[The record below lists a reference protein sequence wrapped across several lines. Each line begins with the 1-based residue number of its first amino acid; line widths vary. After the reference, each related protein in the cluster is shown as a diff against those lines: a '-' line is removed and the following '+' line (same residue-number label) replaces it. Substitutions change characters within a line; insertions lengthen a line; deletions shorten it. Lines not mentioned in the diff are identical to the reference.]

1 MNQWPDV
8 PAPDL
13 DPAQATPL
21 RLVAAERLDRMQRE
35 AALDL
40 RAGDSAD
47 PDAPA
52 TVVTSANRVEALH
65 GAVVALAARVQD
77 LATQTAS
84 FSEILTARHLD
95 YSDQVRRLSMV
106 AEQSLGEHRQ
116 AIAERDATVARMADA
131 VGHASEDIAGIL
143 DQVMAALSQSR
154 EVTARNEALSEQ
166 LSSGFARASQQL
178 AEQGQELR
186 DELARATASRAVAG
200 SPAVVDDLRSEVHDA
215 IDQLREDIGTD
226 LAGLRR
232 LLSRERTDS
241 APKSEELEALRV
253 DITREV
259 TSEMEAL
266 VRELHD
272 DQVLMMREILA
283 SQKEIKKLRDDVAG
297 GALPSAGARGAAN
310 VGTSAQLE
318 NEMSRLLIELRALR
332 RRPFLD
338 PRRAEADSGRAPA
351 PAPAPA
357 KRPAPRPRARL
368 SPTARSQWAGRPMK
382 GSNGSTR

>member
-40 RAGDSAD
+40 RAGDNAD
-47 PDAPA
+47 PEAPA

-65 GAVVALAARVQD
+65 GAVVALTARVQD

-95 YSDQVRRLSMV
+95 YSDQVRRLTMV
-106 AEQSLGEHRQ
+106 AEQSLAEHRQ
-116 AIAERDATVARMADA
+116 AIAERDATVERMADA
-131 VGHASEDIAGIL
+131 VGHVSEDIAGIL
-143 DQVMAALSQSR
+143 DQVMVSLKQSR
-154 EVTARNEALSEQ
+154 EVTARNEVLSEQ

-186 DELARATASRAVAG
+186 DELARATAARGVSG
-200 SPAVVDDLRSEVHDA
+200 SPAVVDDLRSEVQDA
-215 IDQLREDIGTD
+215 IDQLREDIGSD
-226 LAGLRR
+226 LSGLRR
-232 LLSRERTDS
+232 LLSRERTDG
-241 APKSEELEALRV
+241 AGTSEELNALRI
-253 DITREV
+253 DITSEV

-283 SQKEIKKLRDDVAG
+283 SQKEIKKLREEVAG
-297 GALPSAGARGAAN
+297 GGLPSAPRGGSE
-310 VGTSAQLE
+310 GTSAQLE

-338 PRRAEADSGRAPA
+338 PRRPEPDGGRAAA

>member
-1 MNQWPDV
+1 MNEWPDV
-8 PAPDL
+8 PAP

-35 AALDL
+35 AAALDL
-40 RAGDSAD
+40 RGDEIPGVDAGG
-47 PDAPA
+47 

-65 GAVVALAARVQD
+65 SAVVSLAARVQE
-77 LATQTAS
+77 LAAQTAT
-84 FSEILTARHLD
+84 FSELLTGRHLD

-106 AEQSLGEHRQ
+106 AEQSLIEHRQ
-116 AIAERDATVARMADA
+116 ALAERDGTVERMADA
-131 VGHASEDIAGIL
+131 VGHVSADLGGIL
-143 DQVMAALSQSR
+143 EQVMAALRQSR

-166 LSSGFARASQQL
+166 LASGFARASQQL
-178 AEQGQELR
+178 HDQGQELR
-186 DELARATASRAVAG
+186 DELARATATRLAPGSSAGMEELRAEMHG
-200 SPAVVDDLRSEVHDA
+200 A

-226 LAGLRR
+226 LSGLRR
-232 LLSRERTDS
+232 LLSRSRTEGANANED
-241 APKSEELEALRV
+241 LDALRV
-253 DITREV
+253 DI

-283 SQKEIKKLRDDVAG
+283 SQKEIKKLRDDVVAG
-297 GALPSAGARGAAN
+297 GPRFAAAPEGGGS
-310 VGTSAQLE
+310 GTSAQLE
-318 NEMSRLLIELRALR
+318 TEMSRLLIELRALR

-338 PRRAEADSGRAPA
+338 PRTPDEDRPAAPV
-351 PAPAPA
+351 PA

>member
-1 MNQWPDV
+1 MNEWPDV
-8 PAPDL
+8 AAP

-40 RAGDSAD
+40 RLGD
-47 PDAPA
+47 PDPGAPG
-52 TVVTSANRVEALH
+52 TIVTSSNRIEALH
-65 GAVVALAARVQD
+65 GAVVSLAARVQE
-77 LATQTAS
+77 LTAQTAS
-84 FSEILTARHLD
+84 FSELLTGRHLD
-95 YSDQVRRLSMV
+95 YSDHVRRLSLV
-106 AEQSLGEHRQ
+106 AEQSLAEHRG
-116 AIAERDATVARMADA
+116 ALAERDATVERMADA
-131 VGHASEDIAGIL
+131 VGHVSADLGGIL
-143 DQVMAALSQSR
+143 EQVMAALRQSR

-166 LSSGFARASQQL
+166 LASGFARASQQL
-178 AEQGQELR
+178 ADQGQELR
-186 DELARATASRAVAG
+186 DELARATSSRLAPG
-200 SPAVVDDLRSEVHDA
+200 SPAAMEELRGEVQGA

-232 LLSRERTDS
+232 LLSRSR
-241 APKSEELEALRV
+241 SEGGNEDFDALRV
-253 DITREV
+253 DI

-283 SQKEIKKLRDDVAG
+283 SQKEIKKLRDDVATSG
-297 GALPSAGARGAAN
+297 PRFSAGGDS
-310 VGTSAQLE
+310 TSTSTQLE
-318 NEMSRLLIELRALR
+318 TEMSRLLIELRALR
-332 RRPFLD
+332 RRPFID
-338 PRRAEADSGRAPA
+338 PRTPDGDRPA
-351 PAPAPA
+351 PAAPA